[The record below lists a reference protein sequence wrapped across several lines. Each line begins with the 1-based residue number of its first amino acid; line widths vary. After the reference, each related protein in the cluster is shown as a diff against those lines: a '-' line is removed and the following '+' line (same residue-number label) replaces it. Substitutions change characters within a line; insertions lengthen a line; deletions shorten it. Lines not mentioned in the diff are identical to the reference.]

1 MSVVVQWYGLAQRAA
16 YVTFTDST
24 VVLWI
29 QNGLEM
35 FAGLEVVVYIYGELA
50 VVLFHIH
57 FVRSLQWQCLL
68 VIDTQ
73 IIEHK
78 VNKRH

>member
-1 MSVVVQWYGLAQRAA
+1 
-16 YVTFTDST
+16 
-24 VVLWI
+24 
-29 QNGLEM
+29 M